1 MDKAKL
7 IIALV
12 VAIITLIIIL
22 QNTAVVETKLL
33 FVTVSMPLVVL
44 LFMTLLIGFI
54 LGVLGS
60 ISWRKK
66 PEGSPQKP

>member
-1 MDKAKL
+1 MDKVKL
-7 IIALV
+7 IITLA

-33 FVTVSMPLVVL
+33 FVTVSMPLVLL

-54 LGVLGS
+54 LGVVGS

-66 PEGSPQKP
+66 PAGSPQKP